1 MGGRCSTALSGTVG
15 RTSEKSRFTDPN
27 KKKSAFRNYQ
37 ENIRESEMEFYR
49 LNHVGQTVDFVK
61 RKRAE
66 FLPLARR
73 RLGVWQALVHLN
85 ELVDYS
91 DTDTDLP

>member
-1 MGGRCSTALSGTVG
+1 MFYSVIRN
-15 RTSEKSRFTDPN
+15 RWPN
-27 KKKSAFRNYQ
+27 KRKIAIHRSKQKKSAFRNYQ
-37 ENIRESEMEFYR
+37 ENIQESVKEFYR
-49 LNHVGQTVDFVK
+49 LNHVGQTVDFAK

-73 RLGVWQALVHLN
+73 RLGVWQALVHLT
-85 ELVDYS
+85 ELVDDS